1 MQNGTLTELFVHW
14 TGKLGLNYEFLATGY
29 EAQIWRDGFVTTIY
43 LVLLLIPV
51 SLLFGVMFAACL
63 TSGRPWLSAPVRAF
77 V

>member
-1 MQNGTLTELFVHW
+1 MQNGTLTELFVRW

-51 SLLFGVMFAACL
+51 SLLFGVLFA
-63 TSGRPWLSAPVRAF
+63 RA
-77 V
+77 